1 MIFYISIFILT
12 WLLYNKTIKSKGAF
26 RNCFLG
32 LTVMIP
38 SLIASF
44 RDTVIGRDVE
54 LYVVPIWQNSV
65 MSKSFVDLISNDVYG
80 TEFIYLLLNY
90 IVSRFSDSIN
100 VFLFFHQV
108 VMMALIV
115 ATAYK
120 LRDKTKSGFVIM
132 FYLLYLYNES
142 LSMMRQ
148 GLAICFSVFASVYLY
163 ENKLKKAYSL
173 IVLSILSHNSAVI
186 MFLLHP
192 LKMFSNHLRRKLFL
206 LISIIISFAFII
218 YKFYQ
223 TILLYTMSIGV
234 ASVKY
239 SMYLDQDGFT
249 THKIDLLF
257 LASIILMLFLF
268 ILKNNRDEVVFN
280 QVIIFTVVALA
291 LTSLGG
297 ITEIAN
303 RIAYYFI
310 APLFFLLPMV
320 SKSKADNNRII
331 VFTLSILLIR
341 FVYLGITTGI
351 ADTIP
356 YHSKILGI

>member
-1 MIFYISIFILT
+1 
-12 WLLYNKTIKSKGAF
+12 
-26 RNCFLG
+26 
-32 LTVMIP
+32 
-38 SLIASF
+38 
-44 RDTVIGRDVE
+44 
-54 LYVVPIWQNSV
+54 
-65 MSKSFVDLISNDVYG
+65 
-80 TEFIYLLLNY
+80 
-90 IVSRFSDSIN
+90 
-100 VFLFFHQV
+100 
-108 VMMALIV
+108 
-115 ATAYK
+115 
-120 LRDKTKSGFVIM
+120 
-132 FYLLYLYNES
+132 
-142 LSMMRQ
+142 
-148 GLAICFSVFASVYLY
+148 
-163 ENKLKKAYSL
+163 
-173 IVLSILSHNSAVI
+173 
-186 MFLLHP
+186 
-192 LKMFSNHLRRKLFL
+192 
-206 LISIIISFAFII
+206 
-218 YKFYQ
+218 
-223 TILLYTMSIGV
+223 MSIGV

>member
-1 MIFYISIFILT
+1 MLLYIIIFILT
-12 WLLYNKTIKSKGAF
+12 WLSYNQAIKSKGIF
-26 RNCFLG
+26 RICFLV
-32 LTVMIP
+32 LTVIIP
-38 SLIASF
+38 SFLASF

-65 MSKSFVDLISNDVYG
+65 MSKSFVDLISNDEYG

-90 IVSRFSDSIN
+90 IISRFSDSIN

-115 ATAYK
+115 TTAYK
-120 LRDKTKSGFVIM
+120 LRDKIKSGFIIM

-148 GLAICFSVFASVYLY
+148 GLAICFSVLACVYLF
-163 ENKLKKAYSL
+163 ENKFKKAYSL
-173 IVLSILSHNSAVI
+173 IAITILSHNSAVI
-186 MFLLHP
+186 MLLLHP
-192 LKMFSNHLRRKLFL
+192 VRIFFNHLRKKLIL
-206 LISIIISFAFII
+206 LISLIISLAFVI

-223 TILLYTMSIGV
+223 TILLYAISIGV

-239 SMYLDQDGFT
+239 TMYLDQDGYT

-257 LASIILMLFLF
+257 LVSIIIF
-268 ILKNNRDEVVFN
+268 IFFFIRKNNRDEEVFN
-280 QVIIFTVVALA
+280 QVVIFTIVSLS

-320 SKSKADNNRII
+320 SKSNADNNRMI
-331 VFTLSILLIR
+331 VYTMSLLLIR
-341 FVYLGITTGI
+341 FIYLGYTTSI